1 MNNMIVIVMI
11 TAEEKA
17 ALLFDSV
24 ISQKDKLQKALNEGG
39 RLLYITKRKGENGA
53 SLILHLKDPQIITD
67 LISGYLG
74 QIKGV
79 LRIWVMPLFRPRFF
93 PLPKDTKGM
102 KRFVITLK
110 VASDSFTSVYKH
122 LLNPNMPDGLKKVY
136 YAYTFQLYDNAMQL
150 SLLADNDAILKK
162 YITEK
167 ISAIPGVLKTSIYE
181 IEQTKPFI
189 TYDEWQA
196 YAGEK
201 VPHSKWENMLTHIEG
216 WDI

>member
-1 MNNMIVIVMI
+1 MIAIILM
-11 TAEEKA
+11 TADEKA
-17 ALLFDSV
+17 GSLFDNV
-24 ISQKDKLQKALNEGG
+24 VKQKDELQKALKESG
-39 RLLYITKRKGENGA
+39 RLLYITKRKEANGA
-53 SLILHLKDPQIITD
+53 SIILHLKDQQIITD

-79 LRIWVMPLFRPRFF
+79 LRIWVVPLFRPRFF

-150 SLLADNDAILKK
+150 SLLADNDAILRK
-162 YITEK
+162 YIAEE
-167 ISAIPGVLKTSIYE
+167 INAIPGVLKSSIYE
-181 IEQTKPFI
+181 MEQTKPFI